1 MVEGIITTKDAIVF
15 ALSMGIFADIF
26 AVALLVYVGY
36 VVNTVSRFIS
46 GEYELVFSR
55 EELESDPYER
65 S

>member
-36 VVNTVSRFIS
+36 VTNTVSRFIS
-46 GEYELVFSR
+46 GEYELVFTR
-55 EELESDPYER
+55 EELESDYHER
-65 S
+65 